1 MKQFLKKDQ
10 KFLSTK
16 DYIVSNETY
25 NLYLDLKTKIVWTEI
40 NKQQNL
46 NKYYKNTN
54 YLPHNKKIGLLSIL
68 YEISQNI
75 MFSYKYKVLQKKLQ
89 SLGLVLDYG
98 SGDGKFAKYLQQ
110 KKINVHT
117 YDPIIKNQNKAQLI
131 DNQYDTIMLWHVLE
145 HILDIEAGIFTL
157 RKKLKNDGALVV
169 AVPNRDSF
177 DSKVYNKYWAA
188 WDVPRHLYHF
198 NHKSLIDF
206 MKNNGFSLI
215 SKHPLFLD
223 SYYISYLS
231 SKYKNSFFPWIN
243 SLIIGTISNILGVIT
258 SKYSSSFYVFKKD

>member
-1 MKQFLKKDQ
+1 
-10 KFLSTK
+10 
-16 DYIVSNETY
+16 
-25 NLYLDLKTKIVWTEI
+25 
-40 NKQQNL
+40 
-46 NKYYKNTN
+46 
-54 YLPHNKKIGLLSIL
+54 
-68 YEISQNI
+68 
-75 MFSYKYKVLQKKLQ
+75 MFSYKHKVLQKKLQ

-117 YDPIIKNQNKAQLI
+117 YDPIINNQNKIQLT

-157 RKKLKNDGALVV
+157 RKKLKNDGAIVV

-177 DSKVYNKYWAA
+177 DSKVYKKYWAA

-223 SYYISYLS
+223 SY
-231 SKYKNSFFPWIN
+231 
-243 SLIIGTISNILGVIT
+243 
-258 SKYSSSFYVFKKD
+258 

>member
-1 MKQFLKKDQ
+1 MKQLLKKDK

-16 DYIVSNETY
+16 DYIVSNETF

-46 NKYYKNTN
+46 NKYYENAN

-68 YEISQNI
+68 FRISQNI

-89 SLGLVLDYG
+89 SSRLILDYG
-98 SGDGKFAKYLQQ
+98 SGDGQFAGYLQ
-110 KKINVHT
+110 KKNINIHT
-117 YDPIIKNQNKAQLI
+117 YDPIIKNRNNKQLA
-131 DNQYDTIMLWHVLE
+131 DNQYDMIMLWHVLE
-145 HILDIEAGIFTL
+145 HILDIQAGIFTL
-157 RKKLKNDGALVV
+157 RKKLKNDGTIVV

-177 DSKVYNKYWAA
+177 DSKVYKKYWAA

-231 SKYKNSFFPWIN
+231 SKYKNSFFPWVN

>member
-1 MKQFLKKDQ
+1 M
-10 KFLSTK
+10 
-16 DYIVSNETY
+16 
-25 NLYLDLKTKIVWTEI
+25 
-40 NKQQNL
+40 
-46 NKYYKNTN
+46 
-54 YLPHNKKIGLLSIL
+54 
-68 YEISQNI
+68 
-75 MFSYKYKVLQKKLQ
+75 
-89 SLGLVLDYG
+89 
-98 SGDGKFAKYLQQ
+98 
-110 KKINVHT
+110 
-117 YDPIIKNQNKAQLI
+117 
-131 DNQYDTIMLWHVLE
+131 
-145 HILDIEAGIFTL
+145 
-157 RKKLKNDGALVV
+157 

-177 DSKVYNKYWAA
+177 DSKVYKKYWAA

-258 SKYSSSFYVFKKD
+258 SKYSSSFYVFKKLILTLINKFCHFNCKRRKHNFRIDIPGN

>member
-1 MKQFLKKDQ
+1 ML
-10 KFLSTK
+10 
-16 DYIVSNETY
+16 
-25 NLYLDLKTKIVWTEI
+25 
-40 NKQQNL
+40 
-46 NKYYKNTN
+46 
-54 YLPHNKKIGLLSIL
+54 
-68 YEISQNI
+68 
-75 MFSYKYKVLQKKLQ
+75 
-89 SLGLVLDYG
+89 
-98 SGDGKFAKYLQQ
+98 
-110 KKINVHT
+110 
-117 YDPIIKNQNKAQLI
+117 

-145 HILDIEAGIFTL
+145 HISDIEAGIFTL
-157 RKKLKNDGALVV
+157 RKKLKNDGAIVV